1 MPSLVDQR
9 LGNYRLLRLLGQGG
23 FADVYLGEHLHLG
36 THAAIKVLQMR
47 VNNTDIEQFRT
58 EARTI
63 ATLVHPHIV
72 RVLDFGVEQ
81 DIPFLVMDYAPGGSL
96 RQRNPERTPLP
107 IPSIIAYT
115 KQMAAALQ
123 YAHDQH
129 FIHRDVKPENM
140 LLLNENTLVL
150 SDFGLV
156 KVANNSNS
164 YSMQGIAGTAAYIAP
179 EQIQGKALPASDQY
193 ALGVIVYEWLS
204 GVLPFRGSPMEMYGQ
219 HLHANPTS
227 LREKVP
233 TIAPAVEHVVLTALA
248 KDPAQRFARIEDLA
262 IALEQA
268 CQSAEHDQF
277 SAPALLRPAF
287 YLPTT
292 AKTPEVPLQAPSQA
306 PSQALYLPSRASAQ
320 FLTPLASYE
329 ATSYAPRPSYASVPV
344 SRTKQIKQIMN
355 SLGLVNVALI
365 ALTLVVIFAST
376 VWFFA
381 FALPHLQAQPLAK
394 TGAALLK
401 NTPTLKTTP
410 LAPAPSPTPSPPP
423 GITFTQSPAAVSWG
437 PARIDLFGHGVDGA
451 IYHNYWDGSWHS
463 FESLGGNFVYGPAAS
478 SWGPGRLD
486 VFAIGADGALYHNYW
501 DGAWHGWGERLGGV
515 FTSAPAAVS
524 SQPNHIDVVGRGTDN
539 AIWHTYWD
547 GSWHGFD
554 SLGGSF
560 VSAPTISSWGVDGRV
575 DVFAVGTDSGL
586 YHDYWDGNWHGWADR
601 LSVSFVSSP
610 SATSWG
616 VNRIDVFARNS
627 DNTIWHDYWDGT
639 SWYAPESLGGN
650 LSSAAASTAWGAGR
664 LDVFS
669 IGADNAIYHTYWDG
683 NWHGWNDRI
692 D

>member
-1 MPSLVDQR
+1 MTSLVDQR
-9 LGNYRLLRLLGQGG
+9 LGNYRLLHLLGQGG

-36 THAAIKVLQMR
+36 TRAAIKVLQMR
-47 VNNTDIEQFRT
+47 VRNTDIEQFRT

-96 RQRNPERTPLP
+96 RQKYPERTPLP
-107 IPSIIAYT
+107 IPYIITYT

-156 KVANNSNS
+156 KVASNSNS
-164 YSMQGIAGTAAYIAP
+164 YRTQGVAGTAAYIAP
-179 EQIQGKALPASDQY
+179 EQILGKALPASDQY

-204 GVLPFRGSPMEMYGQ
+204 GVLPFQGSPMEMYGQ
-219 HLHANPTS
+219 HLHASPAS

-233 TIAPAVEHVVLTALA
+233 TISPAVENVVLAVLA
-248 KDPAQRFARIEDLA
+248 KDPAQRFARIEDFA

-268 CQSAEHDQF
+268 CQTAERDQF
-277 SAPALLRPAF
+277 SAPAMRPAL

-292 AKTPEVPLQAPSQA
+292 PKAPEVA
-306 PSQALYLPSRASAQ
+306 SQALYLPGRTSSQ

-329 ATSYAPRPSYASVPV
+329 ATSYAPRPSYAPMLVL
-344 SRTKQIKQIMN
+344 RTKQIMSK
-355 SLGLVNVALI
+355 LGLVNVSII

-376 VWFFA
+376 VWLFA
-381 FALPHLQAQPLAK
+381 FALPHLQAKPLAK
-394 TGAALLK
+394 TGVAILK
-401 NTPTLKTTP
+401 STTTLKTTP
-410 LAPAPSPTPSPPP
+410 LVSVPSPTPSPPP
-423 GITFTQSPAAVSWG
+423 GITFTQSPAVVSWG
-437 PARIDLFGHGVDGA
+437 AGRIDLFGRGVDGA
-451 IYHNYWDGSWHS
+451 IYHAYWDGSWHS
-463 FESLGGNFVYGPAAS
+463 FESLGGNFIYAPAAS

-486 VFAIGADGALYHNYW
+486 VFAIGTDGALYHNYW

-524 SQPNHIDVVGRGTDN
+524 SMPNHIDVVGRGSDN

-560 VSAPTISSWGVDGRV
+560 VSAPTISSWGVGGRL

-586 YHDYWDGNWHGWADR
+586 WHDYWDGNWHTWGDR
-601 LSVSFVSSP
+601 LSITFVSSP

-639 SWYAPESLGGN
+639 TWYTPESLGGN
-650 LSSAAASTAWGAGR
+650 LISAPAATAWEAGR

-669 IGADNAIYHTYWDG
+669 IGADSAIYHTYWDG
-683 NWHGWNDRI
+683 TWHGWNDRI